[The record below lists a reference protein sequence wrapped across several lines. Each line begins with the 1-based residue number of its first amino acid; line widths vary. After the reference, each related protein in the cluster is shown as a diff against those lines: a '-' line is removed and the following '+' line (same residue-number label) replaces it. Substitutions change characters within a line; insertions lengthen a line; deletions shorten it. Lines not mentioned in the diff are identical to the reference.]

1 MAASHEK
8 FNNAIG
14 SVKIPILILDN
25 KWHRIFGK
33 MNPTEE
39 IKTLEKELGE
49 LLKRQGK
56 LVNENK
62 DLKRIK
68 SELMSDIVS
77 NIDGVDNRDEDDAV
91 DKKLNDNKRLI
102 NDVNEKLDNNEEE
115 LKDLPREI
123 DAVNKKLMLATMD
136 LCYERLK
143 TNTEEIEEIAEW
155 VKDIRVQLKK
165 NLVKKQDK
173 ELYNAELYS
182 YMHDIFGPVVMELFD
197 MKYVPTIHKA
207 PELKSPA
214 DLKKDN
220 NETPPEEK
228 LVE

>member
-115 LKDLPREI
+115 LKEL
-123 DAVNKKLMLATMD
+123 
-136 LCYERLK
+136 ERLEK
-143 TNTEEIEEIAEW
+143 R
-155 VKDIRVQLKK
+155 D
-165 NLVKKQDK
+165 
-173 ELYNAELYS
+173 
-182 YMHDIFGPVVMELFD
+182 G
-197 MKYVPTIHKA
+197 
-207 PELKSPA
+207 KSK
-214 DLKKDN
+214 L
-220 NETPPEEK
+220 NED
-228 LVE
+228 

>member
-1 MAASHEK
+1 MAADREK

-33 MNPTEE
+33 MNPTDE
-39 IKTLEKELGE
+39 IKDLEKELSE

-62 DLKRIK
+62 ELKKIK
-68 SELMSDIVS
+68 SNLMSEIVS
-77 NIDGVDNRDEDDAV
+77 NIDGVDNRDSDEAF

-123 DAVNKKLMLATMD
+123 DGINKKLMIATMD
-136 LCYERLK
+136 LCYDRLQE
-143 TNTEEIEEIAEW
+143 NTVQIEEIAEW

-165 NLVKKQDK
+165 NLVKKQDM
-173 ELYNAELYS
+173 ELYNA
-182 YMHDIFGPVVMELFD
+182 
-197 MKYVPTIHKA
+197 
-207 PELKSPA
+207 
-214 DLKKDN
+214 
-220 NETPPEEK
+220 
-228 LVE
+228 